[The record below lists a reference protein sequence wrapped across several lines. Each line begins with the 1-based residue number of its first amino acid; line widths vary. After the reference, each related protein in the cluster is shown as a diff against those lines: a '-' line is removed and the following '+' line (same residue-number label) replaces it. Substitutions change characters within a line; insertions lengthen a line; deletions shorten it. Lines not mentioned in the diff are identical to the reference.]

1 MLLQKASLT
10 VVICHGSYHTPIPY
24 KPFLAALEAQGI
36 EGYCPQLPTS
46 DLTKLNVGDPLHPDY
61 NRDPP
66 LGGYPQ
72 PANDAATIDD
82 LLNRLIA
89 GEGKNVLLI
98 GHSSGGGSATA
109 AAIPELQARTRQA
122 KKLPGGIVGIFYECG
137 FMIPIGE
144 SVNSFF
150 QPKDGSPPVLPPY
163 CQLHVS
169 SYWLSYLQRQKLD
182 GFTLIGSRISR
193 LDIY

>member
-1 MLLQKASLT
+1 MAATTNEMPLQKASFT

-24 KPFLAALEAQGI
+24 EPFLAALKAQGI
-36 EGYCPQLPTS
+36 EGFCPQLPTS

-72 PANDAATIDD
+72 PVNDAATIND
-82 LLNRLIA
+82 LLDRLIV

-109 AAIPELQARTRQA
+109 AAIPELQAKTRQA

-137 FMIPIGE
+137 FMIPVGE

-150 QPKDGSPPVLPPY
+150 QPKDGSPPVVPPY

-169 SYWLSYLQRQKLD
+169 SYCFSYSQRQKFD
-182 GFTLIGSRISR
+182 GFIL
-193 LDIY
+193 